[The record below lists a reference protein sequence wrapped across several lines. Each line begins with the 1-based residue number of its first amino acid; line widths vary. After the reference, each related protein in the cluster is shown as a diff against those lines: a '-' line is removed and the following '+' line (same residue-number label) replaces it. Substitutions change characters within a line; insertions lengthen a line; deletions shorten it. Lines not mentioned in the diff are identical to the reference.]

1 MNARYARGRTALVRR
16 RKWFHGPKTVRWA
29 FLALCFANFS
39 VFIRTK
45 RVSPDF
51 EPALVGH
58 SWAQTDTARYLPT
71 GRAPKAS
78 LIGLERTGVA

>member
-1 MNARYARGRTALVRR
+1 MDARYARGRTALVRR
-16 RKWFHGPKTVRWA
+16 REWFHGPNRPLGI
-29 FLALCFANFS
+29 FSALFANFS

-58 SWAQTDTARYLPT
+58 SWAQTDFARYLPT
-71 GRAPKAS
+71 RRAPGVS
-78 LIGLERTGVA
+78 LMGFERTGVA